1 MALYQKTL
9 EINTSPKTFL
19 DITKDV
25 QALVLESGLDNGVC
39 TLFIKHTSASLV
51 IQENYDPSVRQ
62 DFETIFSKLV
72 PEDFPYVHNM
82 EGKDDMPA
90 HIRSAL
96 TSTSETVPVVNGKLS
111 LGTWQGIYIWEHRDQ
126 THNRNCLLYTSPSPR
141 DATLSRMPSSA

>member
-1 MALYQKTL
+1 MAMSQETL
-9 EINTSPKTFL
+9 EIRTTPKSFL
-19 DITKDV
+19 DITSQV
-25 QALVLESGLDNGVC
+25 QDFVSTSNIQTGVC
-39 TLFIKHTSASLV
+39 HLFIKHTSASLV

-62 DFETIFSKLV
+62 DFETIFSKLA
-72 PEDFPYVHNM
+72 PEDFSYVHNM

-126 THNRNCLLYTSPSPR
+126 THNRKVMVS
-141 DATLSRMPSSA
+141 MVGE

>member
-9 EINTSPKTFL
+9 EINTSPKSFL
-19 DITKDV
+19 DITKNV
-25 QALVLESGLDNGVC
+25 QALVSESGLDNGVC
-39 TLFIKHTSASLV
+39 SLFIKHTSASLV

-111 LGTWQGIYIWEHRDQ
+111 LGTWQGIYMWEHRDQ
-126 THNRNCLLYTSPSPR
+126 THNRKVMVS
-141 DATLSRMPSSA
+141 MVGE

>member
-9 EINTSPKTFL
+9 EINTSPKSFL
-19 DITKDV
+19 DITKNV
-25 QALVLESGLDNGVC
+25 QALVSESGLDNGVC
-39 TLFIKHTSASLV
+39 SLFIKHTSASLV

-62 DFETIFSKLV
+62 DFETIFSKLA

-111 LGTWQGIYIWEHRDQ
+111 LGTWQGIYVWEHRDQ
-126 THNRNCLLYTSPSPR
+126 THNRKVMVS
-141 DATLSRMPSSA
+141 MVGE

>member
-9 EINTSPKTFL
+9 EINTSPKSFL
-19 DITKDV
+19 DITKNV
-25 QALVLESGLDNGVC
+25 QALVSESGLVNGVC
-39 TLFIKHTSASLV
+39 SLFIKHTSASLV

-72 PEDFPYVHNM
+72 AEDFPYVHNM

-96 TSTSETVPVVNGKLS
+96 TSTSESIPVVNGKLS
-111 LGTWQGIYIWEHRDQ
+111 LGTWQGIYIWEHRNQ
-126 THNRNCLLYTSPSPR
+126 RHIRKVTFSLVGE
-141 DATLSRMPSSA
+141 

>member
-9 EINTSPKTFL
+9 EINTSPKSFT
-19 DITKDV
+19 DITKNV
-25 QALVLESGLDNGVC
+25 QALVSESGLDNGIC
-39 TLFIKHTSASLV
+39 SLFIKHTSASLV

-96 TSTSETVPVVNGKLS
+96 TSTSETVPIVNGKLS
-111 LGTWQGIYIWEHRDQ
+111 LGTWQGIYLWEHRDQ
-126 THNRNCLLYTSPSPR
+126 THNRKVIVS
-141 DATLSRMPSSA
+141 MVGE

>member
-96 TSTSETVPVVNGKLS
+96 TSTSETVPIVNGKLS

-126 THNRNCLLYTSPSPR
+126 RHIRKVTVSLIGE
-141 DATLSRMPSSA
+141 

>member
-9 EINTSPKTFL
+9 EINTSPKSFL
-19 DITKDV
+19 DITKNV
-25 QALVLESGLDNGVC
+25 QALVSESGLDNGVC
-39 TLFIKHTSASLV
+39 SLFIKHTSASLV

-72 PEDFPYVHNM
+72 PEDFPYIHNM

-126 THNRNCLLYTSPSPR
+126 THNRKVMVS
-141 DATLSRMPSSA
+141 MIGE

>member
-9 EINTSPKTFL
+9 EINTSPKSFL
-19 DITKDV
+19 DITKNV

-39 TLFIKHTSASLV
+39 SLFIKHTSASLV

-96 TSTSETVPVVNGKLS
+96 TSTSESIPVVDGKLS

-126 THNRNCLLYTSPSPR
+126 RHIRKLTFSLIGE
-141 DATLSRMPSSA
+141 

>member
-1 MALYQKTL
+1 MALYQNIL
-9 EINTSPKTFL
+9 EINTSPKSFL
-19 DITKDV
+19 DITEDV
-25 QALVLESGLDNGVC
+25 QTLVSESGLDNGIC
-39 TLFIKHTSASLV
+39 NLFIKHTSASLV

-90 HIRSAL
+90 HVRSAL
-96 TSTSETVPVVNGKLS
+96 TSTSEAVPVVNGKLS

-126 THNRNCLLYTSPSPR
+126 RHIRKVTVSLIGE
-141 DATLSRMPSSA
+141 

>member
-1 MALYQKTL
+1 MAVSQDSL
-9 EINTSPKTFL
+9 EFRTDPKSFL
-19 DITKDV
+19 DITSHV
-25 QALVLESGLDNGVC
+25 QDFVTSSDIQNGVC
-39 TLFIKHTSASLV
+39 HLFIKHTSASLV

-96 TSTSETVPVVNGKLS
+96 TSTSETVPVVNGNLS

-126 THNRNCLLYTSPSPR
+126 THNRKVIVS
-141 DATLSRMPSSA
+141 MVGE

>member
-9 EINTSPKTFL
+9 EINTSPKSFL
-19 DITKDV
+19 DITKNV
-25 QALVLESGLDNGVC
+25 QALVSESGLDNGVC
-39 TLFIKHTSASLV
+39 SLFIKHTSASLV
-51 IQENYDPSVRQ
+51 IQENCDPSVRQ

-111 LGTWQGIYIWEHRDQ
+111 LGTWQGIYVWEHRDQ
-126 THNRNCLLYTSPSPR
+126 THNRKVMVS
-141 DATLSRMPSSA
+141 MVGE

>member
-9 EINTSPKTFL
+9 EVSTTPKSFL
-19 DITKDV
+19 DITNNV
-25 QALVLESGLDNGVC
+25 QDFVSESGLDNGVC
-39 TLFIKHTSASLV
+39 SLFIKHTSASLV

-62 DFETIFSKLV
+62 DFEAIFSKLV
-72 PEDFPYVHNM
+72 PEDFPYFHNM

-96 TSTSETVPVVNGKLS
+96 TSTSESIPVVNGKLS

-126 THNRNCLLYTSPSPR
+126 THNRKVIVS
-141 DATLSRMPSSA
+141 MVGE

>member
-1 MALYQKTL
+1 MAISQVSL
-9 EINTSPKTFL
+9 EIRTTPKSFL
-19 DITKDV
+19 DITSQV
-25 QALVLESGLDNGVC
+25 QDFVTKSNIQNGVC
-39 TLFIKHTSASLV
+39 HLFIKHTSSSLV

-96 TSTSETVPVVNGKLS
+96 TSTSEAVPVMNGKLS
-111 LGTWQGIYIWEHRDQ
+111 LGTWQGIYLWEHRDQ
-126 THNRNCLLYTSPSPR
+126 AHNRIVMIS
-141 DATLSRMPSSA
+141 MVGE

>member
-9 EINTSPKTFL
+9 EISTLPKSFL
-19 DITKDV
+19 DITKNI
-25 QALVLESGLDNGVC
+25 QAIVSESGLDNGVC
-39 TLFIKHTSASLV
+39 SLFIRHTSASLV

-72 PEDFPYVHNM
+72 PEDFPYIHNM

-96 TSTSETVPVVNGKLS
+96 TSTSESIPVVNGKLS
-111 LGTWQGIYIWEHRDQ
+111 LGTWQGIYIWEHRNQ
-126 THNRNCLLYTSPSPR
+126 RHIRKVTFSLVGE
-141 DATLSRMPSSA
+141 

>member
-9 EINTSPKTFL
+9 EINTSPKSFL

-25 QALVLESGLDNGVC
+25 QTLVSESGLDNGIC
-39 TLFIKHTSASLV
+39 NLFIKHTSASLV

-96 TSTSETVPVVNGKLS
+96 TSTSESVPVVNGKLS

-126 THNRNCLLYTSPSPR
+126 RHIRKVTVS
-141 DATLSRMPSSA
+141 MVGE

>member
-9 EINTSPKTFL
+9 EIVTSPKTFL
-19 DITKDV
+19 DITKNV
-25 QALVLESGLDNGVC
+25 QALVSESGLDNGVC
-39 TLFIKHTSASLV
+39 SLFIKHTSASLV

-96 TSTSETVPVVNGKLS
+96 TSTSESIPFVNSKLS
-111 LGTWQGIYIWEHRDQ
+111 LGTWQGIYVWEHRDQ
-126 THNRNCLLYTSPSPR
+126 RHIRKVIVS
-141 DATLSRMPSSA
+141 MVGV

>member
-1 MALYQKTL
+1 MAVSQDSL
-9 EINTSPKTFL
+9 EFHTNPKSFL
-19 DITKDV
+19 DITHQV
-25 QALVLESGLDNGVC
+25 QDFVTKSNIKNGVC
-39 TLFIKHTSASLV
+39 NLFIKHTSASLV

-62 DFETIFSKLV
+62 DFETIFSKLA

-96 TSTSETVPVVNGKLS
+96 TSTSETIPVVDGKLS

-126 THNRNCLLYTSPSPR
+126 THNRKIMVSVVG
-141 DATLSRMPSSA
+141 D

>member
-1 MALYQKTL
+1 MALSQGSL
-9 EINTSPKTFL
+9 EFHTNPKSFL
-19 DITKDV
+19 DITRQV
-25 QALVLESGLDNGVC
+25 QDFVTESNIQNGVC
-39 TLFIKHTSASLV
+39 HLFIKHTSASLV

-62 DFETIFSKLV
+62 DFETIFSNLA

-111 LGTWQGIYIWEHRDQ
+111 LGTWQGIYIWEHRAQ
-126 THNRNCLLYTSPSPR
+126 THNRKVMVSMVR
-141 DATLSRMPSSA
+141 E

>member
-9 EINTSPKTFL
+9 EINTSPKCFL
-19 DITKDV
+19 DITRDI
-25 QALVLESGLDNGVC
+25 QAFVSESGLNRGVC
-39 TLFIKHTSASLV
+39 SLFIKHTSASLV

-96 TSTSETVPVVNGKLS
+96 TSTSESIPVVNFKLS

-126 THNRNCLLYTSPSPR
+126 THNRKVIVS
-141 DATLSRMPSSA
+141 MVGE

>member
-9 EINTSPKTFL
+9 EINTSPKSFL
-19 DITKDV
+19 DITKNV
-25 QALVLESGLDNGVC
+25 QALVSESGLDNGVC
-39 TLFIKHTSASLV
+39 SLFIKHTSASLV

-72 PEDFPYVHNM
+72 PEDFPYVHSM

-96 TSTSETVPVVNGKLS
+96 TSTSEIIPVVNGKLS

-126 THNRNCLLYTSPSPR
+126 SHNRKVVVSINGEHGV
-141 DATLSRMPSSA
+141 

>member
-9 EINTSPKTFL
+9 EINTSPKSFQ
-19 DITKDV
+19 DITKNI
-25 QALVLESGLDNGVC
+25 QSLVSKSELDNGIC
-39 TLFIKHTSASLV
+39 SLFIKHTSASLV

-111 LGTWQGIYIWEHRDQ
+111 LGTWQGIYVWEHRDQ
-126 THNRNCLLYTSPSPR
+126 THNRKVMVS
-141 DATLSRMPSSA
+141 MVGE

>member
-9 EINTSPKTFL
+9 EINTSPKSFL

-25 QALVLESGLDNGVC
+25 QTLVSESGLDNGIC
-39 TLFIKHTSASLV
+39 NLFIKHTSASLV

-111 LGTWQGIYIWEHRDQ
+111 LGTWQGIYVWEHRDQ
-126 THNRNCLLYTSPSPR
+126 THNRKVMVS
-141 DATLSRMPSSA
+141 MVGE